1 MSSTTQTSR
10 CRVAFLML
18 TYNQASLVRESAL
31 ACLAQECEPLD
42 IIFSDDASKDNTYE
56 VLQAVA
62 SDYKGPHN
70 LIVRRNE
77 KNAGIGEHFNILIE
91 TFKNDLFIA
100 SAGDDISLPNRAAA
114 LIKAWDD
121 SGQKVDLIS
130 SHCMQM
136 AYSGTVG
143 RQIKTE
149 GLASLTPE
157 QWLIKRPYIIGATHA
172 FTRRLHTRFGPF
184 SSGLAGEDQIMAFR
198 ATCAGG
204 AVIVNEALVLYR
216 DGGISRRP
224 NEMTP
229 AEQLAWTRKVNR
241 IDVTEMRQ
249 IVKDADTAGY
259 GQLARERLQDKL
271 NRAVFM
277 EDILNHNSWKP
288 MLAIARRHTELP
300 FLWRHKKI
308 ITTLFHEPYAVFQ
321 KHNQARRQFIRRLRG
336 R

>member
-1 MSSTTQTSR
+1 MSSSTQKNQH
-10 CRVAFLML
+10 RVAFLML

-56 VLQAVA
+56 LLQEVA
-62 SDYKGPHN
+62 RDYKGPHN

-91 TFKNDLFIA
+91 TFKNELFIA
-100 SAGDDISLPNRAAA
+100 SAGDDISLPHRAAT

-121 SGQKVDLIS
+121 SEQKVDLIS

-136 AYSGTVG
+136 SYNGVVG
-143 RQIKTE
+143 RQVNTDD
-149 GLASLTPE
+149 LATVTPE

-172 FTRRLHTRFGPF
+172 FTRRLHTHFGPF
-184 SSGLAGEDQIMAFR
+184 LSGLAGEDQIMTFR

-204 AVIVNEALVLYR
+204 AVTVNEALVLYR
-216 DGGISRRP
+216 DGGVSRRP

-229 AEQLAWTRKVNR
+229 AEQLAWTQKVNR
-241 IDVTEMRQ
+241 IDVLEMRQ
-249 IVKDADTAGY
+249 IIKDADTAGY
-259 GQLARERLQDKL
+259 GQLARKRLQDKL
-271 NRAVFM
+271 NRAMFM
-277 EDILNHNSWKP
+277 EGILNHNTWKP
-288 MLAIARRHTELP
+288 MLVIARRHTELP